1 MNLRL
6 RLEPLAWPFLGLL
19 AVLIIGSAQYA
30 SNLGF
35 FFSFWLAATAVL
47 GLLATRRHLLRLEV
61 RTLHVDSGFEEEP
74 LRLTLELRGEDGAV
88 VEAAFREGPRG
99 AAIPAPE
106 GARLVLD
113 LPPRG
118 RGTHLSPPLR
128 LIMRDPLG
136 LVRLERDQPLGRR
149 YWVYP
154 TPSGERPLPPPAG
167 HDNRGGQDDFTGLKA
182 YQPGDSPARI
192 HWRALAR
199 GGELQTKQFDGESR
213 PHGPRVL
220 DEERLSDLPREARL
234 RQLAAWVLA
243 CEAAGEPYA
252 LRLRHSA
259 PLPRGLGAEH
269 RTRALR
275 LLAEAPPA

>member
-1 MNLRL
+1 MSLRL

-47 GLLATRRHLLRLEV
+47 GLLATRRRLLRLKV
-61 RTLHVDSGFEEEP
+61 RALHIDSGFEGEP
-74 LRLTLELRGEDGAV
+74 LRLTLELQGEDGAAA
-88 VEAAFREGPRG
+88 EAAFGEGSTG
-99 AAIPAPE
+99 AAIPTPE
-106 GARLVLD
+106 GTRLVLD

-128 LIMRDPLG
+128 LCMRDPLG
-136 LVRLERDQPLGRR
+136 LVRLERNQPLARR

-167 HDNRGGQDDFTGLKA
+167 HAKRGGQDDFTGLKT
-182 YQPGDSPARI
+182 YQPGDRPARI

-199 GGELQTKQFDGESR
+199 GGGLQTKQFAGEAR

-220 DEERLSDLPREARL
+220 DEERLRDLPREARL

-252 LRLRHSA
+252 LRLSHGAS
-259 PLPRGLGAEH
+259 LPRGLGAEH
-269 RTRALR
+269 RTQALR
-275 LLAEAPPA
+275 LLAEAPTA